1 MFICDTE
8 EGTNSK
14 KNLFDKNTIYNVNK
28 LILEVDKDSNLESK
42 TNPDSLCL
50 LNGVKTI
57 NSNTIELMT
66 DFRNNNP
73 GLMKY
78 MDNNDNLVVKCGK
91 REYIY
96 KKRISFI
103 IFNITLNKIIIEKA
117 DAIKEA
123 LEKDSKLEEGKD
135 TKVGFIKANKYIDE
149 DELEPSNRCIKKY
162 LNINIKLPDN
172 LPFVIVNN
180 TKYFII
186 KMNERKLKDLKSCE
200 FTSFNKLKQTI
211 LNKESKTIV
220 TEIFPLVKKLAKRI
234 DI

>member
-1 MFICDTE
+1 MFISEIE
-8 EGTNSK
+8 EASNSK
-14 KNLFDKNTIYNVNK
+14 KNLFNKDTIFNVNK
-28 LILEVDKDSNLESK
+28 LMLEIEKNPIKGLIDKA
-42 TNPDSLCL
+42 DSLCV
-50 LNGVKTI
+50 LNSIKPI

-78 MDNNDNLVVKCGK
+78 MDSNDNLVVKCGK

-96 KKRISFI
+96 KKRVSFI
-103 IFNITLNKIIIEKA
+103 IFNISLNKIILEKA
-117 DAIKEA
+117 EPINEA
-123 LEKDSKLEEGKD
+123 LEKDGKLEEGKD

-149 DELEPSNRCIKKY
+149 NEIDPCKRCIKKY
-162 LNINIKLPDN
+162 LNIDIELPTD
-172 LPFVIVNN
+172 LPFIIVNN

-186 KMNERKLKDLKSCE
+186 KMNERKLKDLNLCE
-200 FTSFNKLKQTI
+200 FTSFNQLKQTI

-220 TEIFPLVKKLAKRI
+220 SEIFPLVKKLARRI